1 MLLEAIGRLFR
12 RDSQLSYMDD
22 REAREALPN
31 VLEMR
36 WRLLKELS
44 RGKDED
50 GVSKVADKIHRM
62 SDKQIL
68 RFYLNYMND
77 REGEVL

>member
-50 GVSKVADKIHRM
+50 GVRKM
-62 SDKQIL
+62 
-68 RFYLNYMND
+68 
-77 REGEVL
+77 